1 MIYRRDRVRGVDLEP
16 LVPVEPLVPE
26 FFEGGIGTE
35 EFFDAWSQGYPPTV
49 AIALRPRRAVGLH
62 LDFSVELD
70 KKI

>member
-1 MIYRRDRVRGVDLEP
+1 M
-16 LVPVEPLVPE
+16 PE

-35 EFFDAWSQGYPPTV
+35 EFYEEYSQGPPPTV

>member
-1 MIYRRDRVRGVDLEP
+1 
-16 LVPVEPLVPE
+16 VPA